1 MADDGGA
8 KATTGIRSEVRGA
21 SGVITLDRPAALN
34 ALDLTMIRGIDDA
47 LTAFEADPAVRAVVV
62 RSDHPKA
69 FCSGGDIRA
78 VRAASLDGRFSDIEA
93 FFAEEYALNRRIAAY
108 PKPYVALVDGICM
121 GGGMGVSVHG
131 SHCIV
136 GDGALM
142 AMPETLIGFFPDVG
156 ATWFLS
162 RLAKGNGL
170 YLGLTGA
177 RIGAG
182 DAVALGLGRAY
193 VPRDRL
199 AALEAA
205 LVDGED
211 ADSAVARLSEPAP
224 EPRPIASAEA
234 EIAATFGNAD
244 SLPDLIDRLTTS
256 GSPFANAT
264 LESLRGLSPTSLAV
278 TFETVTRGASL
289 DLAGATA
296 MELALTRT
304 VVRSHDFVEGV
315 RAALVDKDR
324 RPRWQ
329 PTRIEDVDPA
339 SIRAL
344 FAGVDG

>member
-1 MADDGGA
+1 MAEDSSA
-8 KATTGIRSEVRGA
+8 NAATGIRSDIRGA

-34 ALDLTMIRGIDDA
+34 ALDLTMIRGIDAA

-93 FFAEEYALNRRIAAY
+93 FFAEEYALNRRIASY

-136 GDGALM
+136 SDGALM

-162 RLAKGNGL
+162 RLAKGTGL

-177 RIGAG
+177 RTGPG
-182 DAVALGLGRAY
+182 DAVALGLARAY

-199 AALEAA
+199 PALEAA
-205 LVDGED
+205 LADGEEST
-211 ADSAVARLSEPAP
+211 AAIARLAAPAP
-224 EPRPIASAEA
+224 EPRPIAAA
-234 EIAATFGNAD
+234 QTEIAETFGDAV
-244 SLPDLIDRLTTS
+244 SLSDLIERLTAS
-256 GSPFANAT
+256 ASPFANAA
-264 LESLRGLSPTSLAV
+264 LESLGGLSPTSLAV

-304 VVRSHDFVEGV
+304 VVRSPDFIEGV

-329 PTRIEDVDPA
+329 PARIEDVDPV

-344 FAGVDG
+344 FAQVDG